1 MPELPEVETSRRGIE
16 PHLVGATILHAHIRN
31 GRLRWPVSDEIYRL
45 SDTPVLS
52 VQRRAKYLLL
62 ELPDGWIIIHLGMSG
77 SLRILSEALPAEKHD
92 HVDLVMSNGK
102 ILRYTDPRRFGAW
115 LWTKELEG
123 HNVLAH
129 LGPEPLSDE
138 FNGEYLQQKC
148 AKKKTAI
155 KPWLMDNKLVVGVGN
170 IYASES
176 LFAAGIHPDRLASSL
191 STEECDLL
199 ARVIKAV
206 LLRSIEQGGT
216 TLKDFLQSDG
226 KPGYFAQ
233 ELQVYGRKGEPS
245 GMRYADSRNETRTA
259 RDVLL
264 PSLSEVKCQARQ
276 GRKLISTYPLA
287 PDAHCPAESGSHR
300 PDGAPLL

>member
-16 PHLVGATILHAHIRN
+16 PHLVGATIQYAVIRN

-45 SDTPVLS
+45 SDKPVLS

-77 SLRILSEALPAEKHD
+77 SLRILSEELPAEKHD
-92 HVDLVMSNGK
+92 HVDLVMSSGK
-102 ILRYTDPRRFGAW
+102 VLRYTDPRRFGAW
-115 LWTKELEG
+115 LWTTELEG
-123 HNVLAH
+123 HSVLAH
-129 LGPEPLSDE
+129 LGPEPLSAE
-138 FNGEYLQQKC
+138 FNADYLLAKC

-176 LFAAGIHPDRLASSL
+176 LFAARIHPDRLASSL
-191 STEECDLL
+191 SREEGERLVG
-199 ARVIKAV
+199 AIKAV
-206 LLRSIEQGGT
+206 LARSIEQGGT

-233 ELQVYGRKGEPS
+233 ELQVYGRKGEAC
-245 GMRYADSRNETRTA
+245 R
-259 RDVLL
+259 V
-264 PSLSEVKCQARQ
+264 C
-276 GRKLISTYPLA
+276 
-287 PDAHCPAESGSHR
+287 
-300 PDGAPLL
+300 GAPIVASKHAQRATFYCKQCQK

>member
-16 PHLVGATILHAHIRN
+16 PHLVGATILHAVVRN
-31 GRLRWPVSDEIYRL
+31 GRLRWPVSNEIHTL
-45 SDTPVLS
+45 SDQPVLS

-62 ELPDGWIIIHLGMSG
+62 ELPTGWIIIHLGMSG
-77 SLRILSEALPAEKHD
+77 SLRILPEELPAEKHD

-102 ILRYTDPRRFGAW
+102 VLRYTDPRRFGAW

-129 LGPEPLSDE
+129 LGPEPLSDD
-138 FNGEYLQQKC
+138 FNAAWLHEKS
-148 AKKKTAI
+148 KRKKTAI

-176 LFAAGIHPDRLASSL
+176 LFVAGIHPDRLASSL
-191 STEECDLL
+191 STEEC
-199 ARVIKAV
+199 ARLVASIKAV

-216 TLKDFLQSDG
+216 TLRDFLQSDG

-233 ELQVYGRKGEPS
+233 ELQVYGREGEPCRAC
-245 GMRYADSRNETRTA
+245 GT
-259 RDVLL
+259 
-264 PSLSEVKCQARQ
+264 
-276 GRKLISTYPLA
+276 LISAGKHGQRSTYW
-287 PDAHCPAESGSHR
+287 CRRCQS
-300 PDGAPLL
+300 

>member
-16 PHLVGATILHAHIRN
+16 PHLVGANILHAIVRN
-31 GRLRWPVSDEIYRL
+31 GRLRWPVSSEIHSL
-45 SDTPVLS
+45 SDKPVLS

-77 SLRILSEALPAEKHD
+77 SLRILPEELPAEKHD

-102 ILRYTDPRRFGAW
+102 VLRYTDPRRFGAW

-129 LGPEPLSDE
+129 LGPEPLSDA
-138 FNGEYLQQKC
+138 FNADYLQQKC

-191 STEECDLL
+191 SRAEYELL
-199 ARVIKAV
+199 VRVIKAV

-233 ELQVYGRKGEPS
+233 ELQVYGRKGEPCRVC
-245 GMRYADSRNETRTA
+245 GTPIVAAKHAQRATFYCRQ
-259 RDVLL
+259 
-264 PSLSEVKCQARQ
+264 CQ
-276 GRKLISTYPLA
+276 K
-287 PDAHCPAESGSHR
+287 
-300 PDGAPLL
+300 